1 VSERENVEAV
11 RGFFAAFGRGDTAA
25 ALAAVSEEVV
35 WFIPGRPEVVPY
47 AGERRGREGATE
59 LFRLLGAAV
68 EMEAFEPR
76 EYVAGGDKVVVLGS
90 ERGRVRATG
99 KTFDNPWALVFTPR
113 GGRITEFR
121 SYEDTQAVAAAFR
134 AG

>member
-1 VSERENVEAV
+1 
-11 RGFFAAFGRGDTAA
+11 
-25 ALAAVSEEVV
+25 VV

-68 EMEAFEPR
+68 EMEAFEPS
-76 EYVAGGDKVVVLGS
+76 EFVAEGDKVVVLGS

-99 KTFDNPWALVFTPR
+99 KTFDNPWALVFTLR

-121 SYEDTQAVAAAFR
+121 S
-134 AG
+134 